1 MRKLDLHT
9 KRREEET
16 AAKLSEVYMIT
27 DILKTLQ
34 DTDNSL
40 KVVCKALY
48 LHPADKSLE
57 YCINMMV

>member
-1 MRKLDLHT
+1 
-9 KRREEET
+9 
-16 AAKLSEVYMIT
+16 MIT

-40 KVVCKALY
+40 KVVCEALY